1 MKFNLLIAALVM
13 AAMAIAGPAET
24 TAENLCG
31 KHAPTERACLKL

>member
-24 TAENLCG
+24 SADSLCG
-31 KHAPTERACLKL
+31 KYAPTARACARW